1 MANYHTGRSLRLTGH
16 VLIVYGILL
25 IISSTVSYGGEE
37 KEKDRPNKIT
47 ANEVKAGELKAF
59 AAAFIKVQAAIHE
72 TTEGSGVQTYK
83 KTTSIVKHEGLTV
96 KRYTQL
102 SQRMNEDPDF
112 KKSVEEM
119 IQTIK
124 EEEDEKEGDK

>member
-1 MANYHTGRSLRLTGH
+1 MTRH

-25 IISSTVSYGGEE
+25 IISSTVSYGEE
-37 KEKDRPNKIT
+37 GKEKGRLNKIT
-47 ANEVKAGELKAF
+47 ANEAKAGELKAF
-59 AAAFIKVQAAIHE
+59 TAAFIKVQAAIYE
-72 TTEGSGVQTYK
+72 TTEESGVQTYK
-83 KTTSIVKHEGLTV
+83 RTTSIVKHEGLTV

-112 KKSVEEM
+112 KKSVKEM

-124 EEEDEKEGDK
+124 EEEGEKEGDK